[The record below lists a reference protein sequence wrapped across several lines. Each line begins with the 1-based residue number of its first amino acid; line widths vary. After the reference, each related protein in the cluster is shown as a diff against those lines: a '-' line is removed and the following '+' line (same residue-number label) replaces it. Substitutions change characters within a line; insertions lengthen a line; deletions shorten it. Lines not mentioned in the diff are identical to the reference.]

1 MLLSGRM
8 LAYHARVL
16 RQFLILEAKKEKR
29 KEKEKVCGLLSRIL
43 LLYIVLYI

>member
-1 MLLSGRM
+1 MLLSGRV

-29 KEKEKVCGLLSRIL
+29 KEKEQVFVDYCQEYYC
-43 LLYIVLYI
+43 YI